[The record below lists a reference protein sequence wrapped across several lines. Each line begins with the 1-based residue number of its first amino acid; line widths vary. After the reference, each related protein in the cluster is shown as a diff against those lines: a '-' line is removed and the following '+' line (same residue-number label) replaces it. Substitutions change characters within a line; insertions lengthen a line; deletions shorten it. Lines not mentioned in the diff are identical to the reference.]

1 MKNENNEIILAEMF
15 LEMTEEQ
22 RTLML
27 NIMDLIAGRPDR
39 REIAN
44 NWTGKMKDLPAALAQ
59 I

>member
-1 MKNENNEIILAEMF
+1 MNNTMNEIKLAEMF
-15 LEMTEEQ
+15 LEMTDEQ
-22 RTLML
+22 RALMIT
-27 NIMDLIAGRPDR
+27 IMDLITGRPDR